1 MSKPPLQLSRLR
13 AIGWSN
19 WDPIGL
25 LGPGASWANEP
36 FADEYDSYLLEA
48 ASGLRNGWSAEQAT
62 DFLVSVAEEHMGRTT
77 ASRAAADATIK
88 AIESYLQQ
96 LDGG

>member
-25 LGPGASWANEP
+25 LEPGASWANES
-36 FADEYDSYLLEA
+36 FADEYDSYLLEG
-48 ASGLRNGWSAEQAT
+48 ASGLQ
-62 DFLVSVAEEHMGRTT
+62 
-77 ASRAAADATIK
+77 
-88 AIESYLQQ
+88 
-96 LDGG
+96 DG